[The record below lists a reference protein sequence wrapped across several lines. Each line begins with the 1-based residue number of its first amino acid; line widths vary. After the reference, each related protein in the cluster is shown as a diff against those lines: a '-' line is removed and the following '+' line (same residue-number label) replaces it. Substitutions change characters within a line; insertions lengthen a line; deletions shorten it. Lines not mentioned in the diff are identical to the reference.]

1 MRCEVCRPLL
11 EPYFDGE
18 LDEATATLVGLHLAG
33 CETCARAHARLER
46 EQELFLSLGCEAA
59 PAPTFWTEIEVKL
72 AGEKKAY
79 PSAPQAAPRRLY
91 HALATLEGFRLTPA
105 LAAALVLVTTAGTVG
120 VMRYLGRRDAYR
132 SLPTAALRPKGPS
145 VPEISNAQLPSAPSD
160 SGSSGITAAG
170 ATASKRE
177 ASEVVRP
184 SRSKVR
190 GPRVAMAS
198 GNITRLRPGPGV
210 GSLRDSPDELIREA
224 ERKYVAA
231 IALLSRDVRRR
242 RPQLDPASAAR
253 LERTLA
259 ALDRNIEETRRALR
273 EHPDDPLAARYVLAA
288 YDKKVQLLRAV
299 ADY

>member
-33 CETCARAHARLER
+33 CDACARAHARLER
-46 EQELFLSLGCEAA
+46 ERELFLSLECEAE
-59 PAPTFWTEIEVKL
+59 PASTFWPEVAAKL
-72 AGEKKAY
+72 AGERQAA
-79 PSAPQAAPRRLY
+79 PSALRAAPRRLY
-91 HALATLEGFRLTPA
+91 HALAALERFRLTPV
-105 LAAALVLVTTAGTVG
+105 LAAALVLVTVAGTVG
-120 VMRYLGRRDAYR
+120 VMKYLGLRDAYR
-132 SLPTAALRPKGPS
+132 PLPTASLPPNGPS
-145 VPEISNAQLPSAPSD
+145 VSEINSGRLRSAPND

-170 ATASKRE
+170 ATAPKRE
-177 ASEVVRP
+177 ASEVVKP
-184 SRSKVR
+184 PRSKVR
-190 GPRVAMAS
+190 DARVATAS
-198 GNITRLRPGPGV
+198 GNITRLRPGSGV
-210 GSLRDSPDELIREA
+210 GSLRDSPDELIRDA